1 MKKIYILLLITMLS
15 ITTQAQVVISQVY
28 GGGGNTG
35 ATYTNDFIELFN
47 RGNSPQDLTGWSVQ
61 YSSATGTAWFVTRL
75 PSVSLAPGKYYLIQ
89 QAAGTTPILSL
100 PTPDLDGITCGCT
113 YNTASTPV
121 LITTGIAMGGSNGKV
136 ILVNSIVPETTSNPI
151 GTQIIDKFG
160 YGTANG
166 FEGTV
171 TAALSNSTSAQ
182 RNNAGCTDT
191 NNNSTDFTVSLPVA
205 RNSSTP
211 LNICS
216 TMGTNQNQILG
227 LQVYPNPT
235 KNVLNISTDSNL
247 TKTVQVYDMI
257 GKEVINTQIENQ
269 LNVSNLTTGMY
280 VAKITEDGKTSTTK
294 LVIQ

>member
-61 YSSATGTAWFVTRL
+61 YANATSATPTWQVTNLTNVTLL
-75 PSVSLAPGKYYLIQ
+75 PGQYYLIQ
-89 QAAGTTPILSL
+89 EASGGAVGVAL
-100 PTPDLDGITCGCT
+100 PTAD
-113 YNTASTPV
+113 
-121 LITTGIAMGGSNGKV
+121 TTGSINLSGTNGKV
-136 ILVNSIVPETTSNPI
+136 VLANSTTVVTTPNPTDSQIVDKVAFGSTPTTGYEGTGPTGTALTSTTS
-151 GTQIIDKFG
+151 
-160 YGTANG
+160 
-166 FEGTV
+166 V
-171 TAALSNSTSAQ
+171 Q
-182 RNNAGCTDT
+182 RNNAGCTDVD
-191 NNNSTDFTVSLPVA
+191 NNSTDFTTTLPAA

-211 LNICS
+211 VNICS

-235 KNVLNISTDSNL
+235 KNILNISTDSNS

-257 GKEVINTQIENQ
+257 GKEFINTQIENQ
-269 LNVSNLTTGMY
+269 LNVSNLTTG
-280 VAKITEDGKTSTTK
+280 KTSTTK